1 LNIWINYFLLR
12 ESLSSL
18 PGALCSCYD
27 DGFSKAQVSSSVVE
41 IQMFQKIIIVLY
53 SVSRAQFFNTSIYSV
68 FKSVEHS
75 QSQSSAECVN
85 SMTRGACQYNRGF
98 REVRD

>member
-18 PGALCSCYD
+18 PGALCCCYD

-41 IQMFQKIIIVLY
+41 IQMFQKI
-53 SVSRAQFFNTSIYSV
+53 SVI
-68 FKSVEHS
+68 
-75 QSQSSAECVN
+75 
-85 SMTRGACQYNRGF
+85 
-98 REVRD
+98 